1 MKSMEKQHFISLQK
15 LVLAGVVVVV
25 SGCVQTATRF
35 SDIDSGTTAESLSA
49 RYPEGSIDSV
59 ATADRALAEVSAERP
74 TIRRQL
80 AKDERA
86 CYERF
91 FTNLCLN
98 RVEERER
105 SALEQLRRV
114 EIEANAFKRRERAG
128 LHGQRKESSENRLL
142 PMPVGTEAPPVS
154 RPGKAD

>member
-1 MKSMEKQHFISLQK
+1 MKSMERQRHLLLQK
-15 LVLAGVVVVV
+15 LVLVGVVAAL
-25 SGCVQTATRF
+25 SACAQTATRF
-35 SDIDSGTTAESLSA
+35 SDVDSGTTAESISA

-59 ATADRALAEVSAERP
+59 AMAERALADVRAEQP

-80 AKDERA
+80 NADERA

-98 RVEERER
+98 RVEDRER

-114 EIEANAFKRRERAG
+114 EIEANAFKRRERAERR
-128 LHGQRKESSENRLL
+128 GQRQESQDNRLL
-142 PMPVGTEAPPVS
+142 PMPANTEAAPAKPAD
-154 RPGKAD
+154 KAD